1 MLEFFKKMMIHT
13 SQIPVGWHPPGIKV
27 LEMYV
32 HFHPFS
38 LFVWRPNAPLSYV
51 SSSSLK
57 MSSATT
63 QYVSSEMIILLTIFV
78 EQVNLLCCQKSNRE
92 LFKPQ
97 DYNRWC
103 HGEGADTYTH
113 ISPNVSSTHF
123 IPAKTLTNGSC
134 LPDSIPSWGVLFAYL
149 PRSFCK
155 V

>member
-97 DYNRWC
+97 DYNR
-103 HGEGADTYTH
+103 
-113 ISPNVSSTHF
+113 
-123 IPAKTLTNGSC
+123 
-134 LPDSIPSWGVLFAYL
+134 
-149 PRSFCK
+149 
-155 V
+155 